1 MNINS
6 LSITTPEIKSSP
18 VEIDKKIEIE
28 KEAPPKPYEVS
39 KFEEKETQAEKLTK
53 LKSLLAE
60 HNINLE
66 FSRDEAT
73 NELVIKLI
81 DDKTGESIRQF
92 PSEVSLKLAATYAKI
107 QGQILDQT
115 A

>member
-6 LSITTPEIKSSP
+6 INAISETKFSSN
-18 VEIDKKIEIE
+18 ESDKNFDKKE
-28 KEAPPKPYEVS
+28 PPKPKEINN
-39 KFEEKETQAEKLTK
+39 FEEKDTQTEKLTK
-53 LKSLLAE
+53 LKNLLAE

-73 NELVIKLI
+73 NELVIKMV
-81 DDKTGESIRQF
+81 DDKTGEAIRQF
-92 PSEVSLKLAATYAKI
+92 PSEVSLKLAAAYSKI
-107 QGQILDQT
+107 QGQFLDQT